1 MQKIQLVQK
10 IKKLLG
16 LHFLYF
22 SPGHYYSTIPSQE
35 DITSDEKYSYQD
47 INLCEDEQFVY
58 LQKISQYSNDIFFE
72 DQPSKASAYH
82 FLNRYFSYSDAT
94 ILWCLLAHEKP
105 RNIVEIGSG
114 FSTACKLE
122 AIKYYNLKSQFLCV
136 DIDFSRLDSLVSGY
150 DLPAFKKQ
158 KSKVQ
163 NVDIKNFTTLRK
175 GDILFVDSSHVSKKG
190 SDLHFILFEAL
201 PQLASGVI
209 IHFHDVFQNFEYPQ
223 AWLDEG
229 IFWNEQYILRA
240 FLQNNNAYSILLFN
254 ALLENKHQLWYEEN
268 LPNCLNP
275 HEKYSVGNQKGQ
287 WITNLRGQ
295 SLWLVKK

>member
-1 MQKIQLVQK
+1 MQKIQLIQK

-16 LHFLYF
+16 LHFSYF
-22 SPGHYYSTIPSQE
+22 NPGHFYSTIPSQE
-35 DITSDEKYSYQD
+35 DRGSYAKYSYRD
-47 INLCEDEQFVY
+47 INLNEDNQFFY
-58 LQKISQYSNDIFFE
+58 LQKISQYSNDISFK
-72 DQPSKASAYH
+72 DQPANDNSYH

-94 ILWCLLAHEKP
+94 ILWCLLAYEKP

-114 FSTACKLE
+114 YSTACMLE
-122 AIKYYNLKSQFLCV
+122 TFKYYNLQTQLLCI
-136 DIDFSRLDSLVSGY
+136 DIDFSRLDNLVSGC

-163 NVDIKNFTTLRK
+163 NIDVGYFKKLK
-175 GDILFVDSSHVSKKG
+175 EGDILFVDSSHVSKKG
-190 SDLHFILFEAL
+190 SDLHFILFEVL

-229 IFWNEQYILRA
+229 IFWNEQYLFRA
-240 FLQNNNAYSILLFN
+240 LLQNNNAYSILLFN
-254 ALLENKHQLWYEEN
+254 DFLENKQQSWYEEN
-268 LPNCLNP
+268 LPNCLKP
-275 HEKYSVGNQKGQ
+275 HEKYSVGKQKGEC
-287 WITNLRGQ
+287 ITDLCGQ